1 MLLLFPLEVQQKKRE
16 FRRKLL
22 MEKMNMTRSS
32 SHARVAP
39 RPEEFSSSTTPAPAP
54 TPTPVEVVAKPEA
67 GTYSPCTT
75 MAPSPSLS
83 CCRPLVPRAEWV
95 PVSAK
100 VSSSEVVFSAKLLH
114 YGVHV

>member
-1 MLLLFPLEVQQKKRE
+1 MLLLPLEVQQKKRE

-32 SHARVAP
+32 GHAKVAP
-39 RPEEFSSSTTPAPAP
+39 RPEEFSPSPAPAP
-54 TPTPVEVVAKPEA
+54 VEIVAKPEA

-75 MAPSPSLS
+75 MAPSPSLNY
-83 CCRPLVPRAEWV
+83 CRPIVPRADWV

-100 VSSSEVVFSAKLLH
+100 GPSSEVVFSAKLLH
-114 YGVHV
+114 FGVYL